1 LVRDG
6 FPAELNENITSPSKP
21 ASDYTE
27 VSGSGIILKAKQGA
41 D

>member
-1 LVRDG
+1 VRDC
-6 FPAELNENITSPSKP
+6 FPAELNRNVAAPSKP

-27 VSGSGIILKAKQGA
+27 VSGGGIILKAKQGA